1 MLHSPISPLTP
12 DSPLFPDGIMSP
24 LWFSKHQCLLPSA
37 VIAFYSFTMDENNS
51 TLQDNKLKTEIN
63 GLKTS
68 ISSSTYRFR
77 FVIVLVAEEDG
88 DQPSSAERVGNIRR
102 GTSLDSRS
110 LFLLP
115 NGLSP
120 VELRAFIGTVLA
132 SLQPT
137 CIEYYRDLSK
147 HARRKKARG
156 AVPPPTVPPTWGTSQ
171 TLSTQGWNVRYE
183 IKLGTFA
190 EFRQEMDAAGHSY
203 EAAYENLVDSD
214 ILESVASWSPRFD
227 EARLL
232 ADILASRILRCLLWT
247 GQTTSAVQSWN
258 NHRSRMQDLVDRKG
272 KGSSTYGWQAWE
284 ARWSSVMAELIYKV
298 DVPIFHVPE
307 NLNAD
312 DESFEA
318 PDIYAIPEKAFASE
332 SHLPPWDLLHH
343 EGYWLWRSARHT
355 KARRK
360 LALGIPKED
369 RNSPGQSPASTIASR
384 THLYDTFLCPEPHK
398 EYGLPGKES
407 FDHSALLIDTLGR
420 ATYHFSIRQQ
430 SRFAERT
437 AFDMSREY
445 MKSGRWE
452 EAMTTLKP
460 LWQNSSWRKAGWWH
474 LLEEASW
481 AVRACARNLGDGET
495 LIAAEWELLSNSF
508 SSRTNWTYNFAG
520 CLEGLD
526 IEETPHAHIDSE
538 ALAPCLAASFAFAT
552 RAGSVGILLQSQLSL
567 SSRMHDGSAPT
578 TFRELVLFFEG
589 GLQQIRLFHDDT
601 IEPTATDRTGF
612 VEICQVDLTENLD
625 DEDSPREASS
635 PLRELHG
642 RANLTFSP
650 KASKVLAFQSVPR
663 EAGEV
668 RASRIT
674 LAIHEE
680 LFTTEIN
687 VPLRERNRPAE
698 WWHKDGSVLSRS
710 QLDFERHCAI
720 EIKPKPPK
728 LRVEMPG
735 LLETYYTDEKIGIR
749 VSLVNEEDDAVEV
762 ILSASLTG
770 SGERTPPIHWSS
782 RKVDAG
788 DDSEGTDITNQ
799 QHEDYPVGQ
808 LQPSETREEGISL
821 QALPQMAEYS
831 LEVRADYTLSADPKT
846 LVSTTIRKNLSFI
859 GPFEAN
865 CDFLPRENDDPW
877 PSFFTV
883 SQAELDDKR
892 PSGLVQKWTLAA
904 KVASFGVEPLAV
916 ERTTLRIVESTY
928 GAVCTLHQPEGKDPA
943 EIVLQ
948 PNELADRVFDM
959 DVQAA
964 TLDDT
969 HTSIVSFELDIFW
982 RRTEVAASPS
992 DALPTNS
999 QHSPSSPSLSTTTK
1013 PATKTTLLV
1022 PSLPV
1027 PFGEPR
1033 VLASAHPS
1041 PARPTT
1047 LIHLAY
1053 TLENPSLHVLTFR
1066 LTLDASDDFA
1076 FSGPKSATA
1085 TLVPRSRATVRYNL
1099 LPTRQGVWLRPALK
1113 VVDLGFGKVLG
1124 VQAAAGCQADRRG
1137 LMVWAE
1143 AE

>member
-1 MLHSPISPLTP
+1 MT
-12 DSPLFPDGIMSP
+12 P

-37 VIAFYSFTMDENNS
+37 MIAFYNFTMDENNS

-68 ISSSTYRFR
+68 INSSSYRFR
-77 FVIVLVAEEDG
+77 LVIVLVAEEDG
-88 DQPSSAERVGNIRR
+88 NQSSMAERVGNIRR

-115 NGLSP
+115 TGLSP
-120 VELRAFIGTVLA
+120 VEMRAFIGTVLA
-132 SLQPT
+132 SVQPT

-156 AVPPPTVPPTWGTSQ
+156 TVPPPTVPPTWGTSQ
-171 TLSTQGWNVRYE
+171 TLSTQSWNVRYE

-214 ILESVASWSPRFD
+214 ILESVASWSPRFN

-232 ADILASRILRCLLWT
+232 ADVLAIRILRCLLWT
-247 GQTTSAVQSWN
+247 GQTTSAVQSWT

-284 ARWSSVMAELIYKV
+284 ARWSSVMAELIHKV

-307 NLNAD
+307 NVNAD

-318 PDIYAIPEKAFASE
+318 PDIYAIPEKAFASA

-384 THLYDTFLCPEPHK
+384 AHLYDTFLCPEPHK

-407 FDHSALLIDTLGR
+407 FDHSALLIDTLRR

-437 AFDMSREY
+437 SYDMSREY
-445 MKSGRWE
+445 MRSGRWE
-452 EAMTTLKP
+452 EAMTSLKP
-460 LWQNSSWRKAGWWH
+460 LWQSLSWRKAGWWH
-474 LLEEASW
+474 LLEEATW

-495 LIAAEWELLSNSF
+495 LIAAEWELMSNSF
-508 SSRTNWTYNFAG
+508 SPRPNWTYNFAG

-526 IEETPHAHIDSE
+526 IEEAPHAHINSE
-538 ALAPCLAASFAFAT
+538 ALAPCLAASFVFGT
-552 RAGSVGILLQSQLSL
+552 RVGSVGIQLFSQLNL
-567 SSRMHDGSAPT
+567 SSRMNDGAAPI

-601 IEPTATDRTGF
+601 IEATATNLGETIQF
-612 VEICQVDLTENLD
+612 CEIDL
-625 DEDSPREASS
+625 ASS
-635 PLRELHG
+635 ALRELHG
-642 RANLTFSP
+642 RANLTFLP
-650 KASKVLAFQSVPR
+650 RASKVLSFRSVPR

-668 RASRIT
+668 RASRMT
-674 LAIHEE
+674 LAIGEE
-680 LFTTEIN
+680 LFTAEISI
-687 VPLRERNRPAE
+687 PFRERNRPAQ
-698 WWHKDGSVLSRS
+698 WWRRRDSGLSRL
-710 QLDFERHCAI
+710 QLDFERYCTI

-728 LRVEMPG
+728 LRIDMPG
-735 LLETYYTDEKIGIR
+735 LLETYYTDEKIDVR
-749 VSLVNEEDDAVEV
+749 VNLVNEEEDVVDA
-762 ILSASLTG
+762 ILSAHLTG
-770 SGERTPPIHWSS
+770 SGERTPPMRWSS
-782 RKVDAG
+782 RKKF
-788 DDSEGTDITNQ
+788 EGGEGENSSMADE
-799 QHEDYPVGQ
+799 QHEDYPIGQ
-808 LQPSETREEGISL
+808 LQSNETREEQISL
-821 QALPQMAEYS
+821 QALPQMTELT
-831 LEVRADYTLSADPKT
+831 LEVRADYTLRSDPKT
-846 LVSTTIRKNLSFI
+846 LVSTTSRQSISVI
-859 GPFEAN
+859 GLFEAN
-865 CDFLPRENDDPW
+865 CDFVSRENHDPW
-877 PSFFTV
+877 PSLFTV
-883 SQAELDDKR
+883 SEADLDPSS

-904 KVASFGVEPLAV
+904 KIASFGVEPLAL
-916 ERTTLRIVESTY
+916 ERTVLRIVGSTCE
-928 GAVCTLHQPEGKDPA
+928 AVCKLHQPAGKDSA
-943 EIVLQ
+943 ELMLQ
-948 PNELADRVFDM
+948 SNELTERVFDM

-964 TLDDT
+964 TLDE
-969 HTSIVSFELDIFW
+969 HRTSIISFELDIFW
-982 RRTEVAASPS
+982 RRTELTAHHSASP
-992 DALPTNS
+992 PTDS
-999 QHSPSSPSLSTTTK
+999 PHSPIAPLPSTAPK
-1013 PATKTTLLV
+1013 PATKTTLLI

-1027 PFGEPR
+1027 LFGEPR
-1033 VLASAHPS
+1033 VLASAQPAPS
-1041 PARPTT
+1041 DPTT

-1053 TLENPSLHVLTFR
+1053 TLENPSRHVLTFR
-1066 LTLDASDDFA
+1066 LTMDASDEFA
-1076 FSGPKSATA
+1076 FSGPKSVTT
-1085 TLVPRSRATVRYNL
+1085 TLVPLGRATFRYAL
-1099 LPTRQGVWLRPALK
+1099 LPTRQGAWLRPALK

-1124 VQAAAGCQADRRG
+1124 VQAAEGCQADRRG